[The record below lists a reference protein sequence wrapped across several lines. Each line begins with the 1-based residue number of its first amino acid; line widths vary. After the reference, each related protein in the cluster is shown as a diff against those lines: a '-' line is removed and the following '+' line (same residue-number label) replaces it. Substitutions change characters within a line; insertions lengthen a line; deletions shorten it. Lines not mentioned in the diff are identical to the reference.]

1 MRRLFSMRP
10 AYKFILWVLGIIL
23 VVFNLYAIISG
34 KYFVYQVLRYTVFE
48 GRMGPDINQFNKDP
62 LAIIETAAP
71 IDIPKHRLYNK
82 KQLPEEVRSL
92 STKLGTTAFLVIKND
107 SILYE
112 SYDDGYAPDSLSNSF
127 SMAKTIVGLLTG
139 CALSDGAIKSLDDP
153 IGIYLPWFDETA
165 GKKVRVRD
173 LLTMSSAI
181 NFKENYLNPFG
192 FAAEILYG
200 NNLKNTLKGHQL
212 SGTPGESFDY
222 QSGNTQLLCYL
233 LEAAVKKP
241 LNLYASE
248 KLWIPIHATKNAF
261 WSLDHPNGDPRAFCC
276 FNSHARDF
284 GKIGM
289 LMLHGGKL
297 YGKHII
303 DSSYMQEA
311 VRPAK
316 MNGGKNTNPSYG
328 YHTWLLSFRGSK
340 VFYAR
345 GILGQYI
352 FCIPKKNLV
361 IVRLGHKRSPIKL
374 GDHPVDAY
382 TYIRTA
388 ISLTEQN

>member
-48 GRMGPDINQFNKDP
+48 GRMGPDIHQFNKDP

-181 NFKENYLNPFG
+181 NFK
-192 FAAEILYG
+192 
-200 NNLKNTLKGHQL
+200 
-212 SGTPGESFDY
+212 
-222 QSGNTQLLCYL
+222 
-233 LEAAVKKP
+233 
-241 LNLYASE
+241 
-248 KLWIPIHATKNAF
+248 
-261 WSLDHPNGDPRAFCC
+261 
-276 FNSHARDF
+276 
-284 GKIGM
+284 
-289 LMLHGGKL
+289 
-297 YGKHII
+297 
-303 DSSYMQEA
+303 
-311 VRPAK
+311 
-316 MNGGKNTNPSYG
+316 
-328 YHTWLLSFRGSK
+328 
-340 VFYAR
+340 
-345 GILGQYI
+345 
-352 FCIPKKNLV
+352 
-361 IVRLGHKRSPIKL
+361 
-374 GDHPVDAY
+374 
-382 TYIRTA
+382 
-388 ISLTEQN
+388 